1 MITDGFDFAAVP
13 VLIAGS
19 ALGLALAGLMI
30 KVIATAWI
38 GDDQNR
44 GQDDLDQQLDLLR
57 AERQRLED
65 AGKRN
70 AISAAECAA
79 AMQDIDRR
87 LLAIADRI
95 DQKAGQK
102 TSGRALIWGLAVL
115 VPTTSIALYLFL
127 GSPATPDRPYAS
139 RTAEIAAARSANA
152 ANTTAAATALRD
164 AIKASEDK
172 PDVVES
178 WLRLAEA
185 AAGVADAETEIRAL
199 RTAIKLTGDDPAIMA
214 MLAEALSRAADGQ
227 ITVPARELINKVLA
241 ADPDEP
247 RALFMSGLARYQD
260 GDYAAAVSIWQRLLA
275 ISTPDAPWIGI
286 VQQNIARA
294 AKDGDLALG
303 TPPAPS
309 GTAGPPAPDAAD
321 IAAAANM
328 SPAER
333 DAMINSM
340 VARLEQRLAD
350 TPDDVEGWTR
360 LARAYEVLGK
370 PDAALE
376 AVATAANLAPADLNL
391 QFGVLEQLLT
401 TGNTTARLDL
411 AKAALAN
418 AEKSAPS
425 HPQTLFFRGH
435 LARLDGDT
443 ETARIAWQTLLDRMP
458 PDSEMAKALA
468 AEVDKLK

>member
-1 MITDGFDFAAVP
+1 
-13 VLIAGS
+13 
-19 ALGLALAGLMI
+19 
-30 KVIATAWI
+30 
-38 GDDQNR
+38 
-44 GQDDLDQQLDLLR
+44 
-57 AERQRLED
+57 
-65 AGKRN
+65 
-70 AISAAECAA
+70 
-79 AMQDIDRR
+79 
-87 LLAIADRI
+87 
-95 DQKAGQK
+95 
-102 TSGRALIWGLAVL
+102 
-115 VPTTSIALYLFL
+115 
-127 GSPATPDRPYAS
+127 
-139 RTAEIAAARSANA
+139 
-152 ANTTAAATALRD
+152 
-164 AIKASEDK
+164 
-172 PDVVES
+172 
-178 WLRLAEA
+178 
-185 AAGVADAETEIRAL
+185 
-199 RTAIKLTGDDPAIMA
+199 MA

-260 GDYAAAVSIWQRLLA
+260 GDYAEAVSIWQRLLA

-294 AKDGDLALG
+294 AKDGDLTLG

-309 GTAGPPAPDAAD
+309 GTAGPPAPDEAA
-321 IAAAANM
+321 IAAAADM

-340 VARLEQRLAD
+340 VARLEKRLAD

-376 AVATAANLAPADLNL
+376 AVAKAANLAPTDLNL

-401 TGNTTARLDL
+401 TGNTKARFNL
-411 AKAALAN
+411 AEAALAN
-418 AEKSAPS
+418 AEKNAPS

-435 LARLDGDT
+435 LARLNGDT
-443 ETARIAWQTLLDRMP
+443 ETARIAWQKLLDRLP
-458 PDSEMAKALA
+458 PESEMAKALA

>member
-1 MITDGFDFAAVP
+1 MIANGFDFAAVP

-19 ALGLALAGLMI
+19 TLGLALSGLMI
-30 KVIATAWI
+30 KVIVTAWR
-38 GDDQNR
+38 GDDQHR

-57 AERQRLED
+57 AERHRLED

-79 AMQDIDRR
+79 GIQEIDRR

-115 VPTTSIALYLFL
+115 VPTTSIVLYLFL

-139 RTAEIAAARSANA
+139 RTAEIAAARSANT

-164 AIKASEDK
+164 AIKTSEDK

-199 RTAIKLTGDDPAIMA
+199 RTAIALIGDDPAIMA
-214 MLAEALSRAADGQ
+214 MLAEALSRAAEGQ

-260 GDYAAAVSIWQRLLA
+260 GDYAEAVSIWQRLLA

-309 GTAGPPAPDAAD
+309 GTAGPLAPDEAA
-321 IAAAANM
+321 IAAAADM

-333 DAMINSM
+333 DEMINSM
-340 VARLEQRLAD
+340 VARLEKRLAD
-350 TPDDVEGWTR
+350 APDDVEGWTR

-376 AVATAANLAPADLNL
+376 AVAKAANLAPTDLNL
-391 QFGVLEQLLT
+391 QFGVLEHLLT
-401 TGNTTARLDL
+401 TGNTMARFNL
-411 AKAALAN
+411 AETALAN
-418 AEKSAPS
+418 VEKNAPS

-435 LARLDGDT
+435 LARLNGDT
-443 ETARIAWQTLLDRMP
+443 ETARIAWKKLLDRLP
-458 PDSEMAKALA
+458 PESEMSKALA